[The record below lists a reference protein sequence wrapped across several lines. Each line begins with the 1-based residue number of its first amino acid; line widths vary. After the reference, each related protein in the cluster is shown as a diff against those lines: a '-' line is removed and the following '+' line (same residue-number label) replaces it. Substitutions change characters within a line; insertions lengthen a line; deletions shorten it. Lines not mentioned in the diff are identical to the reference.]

1 MENKSSLMKDV
12 FYNTYGTFFY
22 FFCQWFITVLVVRIS
37 GYHDAGVLSLIIST
51 TNLFYC
57 IALFG
62 VRQYQVSDVIKKY
75 TDNQYLYARIITITL
90 CLIIFMFALCFLGFD
105 QETLLCSL
113 VYIIYK
119 SGEALSDVLFG
130 SYQRYSCYKNIAISF
145 TLKGILTVSTFALVL
160 MLTKNLF
167 VTLLV
172 NVLVFY
178 AVLLFYDIPKLKQK
192 FELKLKKFDC
202 RDLLKLC
209 FPLMLYSCMV
219 PYLNFITRLIIEK
232 NYGTEI
238 LGYYSSVTM
247 VFVVMSTLM
256 GSIFVSVIPKIASFY
271 IERKVNVLKKS
282 ILGLIVLIFAV
293 AIIACFAAALLGDFL
308 FSLVFGK
315 GIVDYMYLLIPT
327 IIASITLTYTGLF
340 SSVLISFGKNNTVLY
355 CNLVAVILCTLSV
368 NYLVDIFDLTGTLY
382 SLIFSLFISAI
393 LLFLCIWKEIKKV
406 NTGIS

>member
-119 SGEALSDVLFG
+119 CGEAFSDVLFG

-172 NVLVFY
+172 NVLVYYF
-178 AVLLFYDIPKLKQK
+178 VLFFYDIPKLKQK

-209 FPLMLYSCMV
+209 VPLMLYSCMV

-327 IIASITLTYTGLF
+327 IIASIALTYTGLF